1 MISEVAVAN
10 ARHAKRND
18 LVDANVVVPRMA
30 LVCERD
36 VPTLVSQLHVLVGVH
51 DGIVVG
57 VRQVLLVVIVVHI
70 R

>member
-18 LVDANVVVPRMA
+18 LVDANVVVPRMTLA
-30 LVCERD
+30 CEGD
-36 VPTLVSQLHVLVGVH
+36 VPALVSQLHVLVGGH

-57 VRQVLLVVIVVHI
+57 VRQVLLVVVVVHV

>member
-18 LVDANVVVPRMA
+18 LVDANVVVPRMTLA
-30 LVCERD
+30 CEGD
-36 VPTLVSQLHVLVGVH
+36 VPALVSQLHVLVGVH

-57 VRQVLLVVIVVHI
+57 VRQVLLVVVVVHI